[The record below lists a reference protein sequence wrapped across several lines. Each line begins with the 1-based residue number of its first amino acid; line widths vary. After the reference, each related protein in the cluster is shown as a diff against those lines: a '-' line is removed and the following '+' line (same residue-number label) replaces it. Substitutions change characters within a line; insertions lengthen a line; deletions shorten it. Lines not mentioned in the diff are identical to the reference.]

1 MRASLP
7 RLPLFR
13 FGASQ
18 TQGQEGGF
26 GSSDHLDVHR
36 DVVLRL
42 ECMTSNEVMWQVVIN
57 MTFSVIILWSAIG
70 LVIVQ
75 FKGVDA
81 LSGWNH
87 KHYFISTVTI
97 GALFLVA
104 LATMGIIYLRRLWHA
119 RQAGQ
124 AWSPRR
130 KRLATT
136 ALTLILLEF
145 VNLSLWVGS
154 SAYQAASVCNWLA
167 VCSNVIGYLQW
178 TILNCILL
186 VIICSAHDMCMYR
199 NPRVKGYVP
208 TPAVLVMDVG
218 WSVHFPKLILWCLN
232 QAVMSVTFGLL
243 LHRIIAY
250 KHNRAALCNF
260 QDGSCHLSRAGM
272 VTFAITPGLQK
283 PVVFLNFVSFIIVYL
298 IIYLSRYT
306 IMIFFTLAVTLFVL
320 MIPKLGSCWNYI
332 LIWLGAVPMH
342 ASLTQ
347 TAVGIGFAFLPENA
361 KREGHIPQIWLQ
373 EFAWSEETKP
383 ACLARRDAHMRDH
396 ADLGKQPMFCMET
409 CLKLLYWSNL
419 IYDLESVVGGLAT
432 LETATSLYSQHSHE
446 LLWDL
451 ETDTKAVVAWGTSH
465 VVVAFAGTSSMA
477 NVLTNLKVK
486 AGRRRGFYLAYTKND
501 YNLKLMTKLLDI
513 KASSSNPDTLTFLFT
528 GHSLG
533 GALATLA
540 AHEFVQRSP
549 KNPLITYTYGA
560 PRVGTRSWANEYNT
574 LIRDHFAIIC
584 DQDPVPRV
592 PKGFSYKRVG
602 ERVVCD
608 LRGNLMIRPSP
619 LESSMWN
626 YKGGYIVD
634 HLLTQ
639 HRLAFA
645 SIIKAQFGHAAL
657 KGGMQGVEALAKT
670 LDLDA
675 VLLAKNCDLESLR
688 DPGSK
693 PVPLEVAA
701 RMAQVTAGGAPRGG
715 TRPPLYNTL
724 LGCIMCSATA
734 GQAAAEGEEVVA
746 VKAGPLLPLANEA
759 GTAVVLP
766 GTTGLVVP
774 VGSLDLATEAVFDG
788 HGGRLAA
795 DYLEKNLYNV
805 FNDILKEDTISLTCS
820 VKDLGDEDALTCGCT
835 ATTVLVHPDRLIVAN
850 VGDSRAVLSRGG
862 EALVLST
869 EHRIPEDGSENEET
883 ARIRAAGGWVE
894 DERVCGMLAVTRAF
908 GDPEFKGEGLQKLLR
923 RGVEEGFWTQE
934 EADQR
939 HFSADPVTALP
950 DVTALV
956 RTPDDEFLVV
966 ASDGL
971 WDVLSS
977 AEVLKAARQGLR
989 KGLSLQAVA
998 DTLADRA
1005 LRRHT
1010 YDNVAVV
1017 VVDMGGGRQ
1026 GWKPQAKG
1034 LLRGLFSS
1042 S

>member
-154 SAYQAASVCNWLA
+154 SAYQAANVCNWLA

-272 VTFAITPGLQK
+272 VTFAIT
-283 PVVFLNFVSFIIVYL
+283 VSFIIVYL
-298 IIYLSRYT
+298 IIYLVSLWRTSKDLSTRAYSEMRIARTLWYLQSRYT

-477 NVLTNLKVK
+477 NVLTNLKLATTLHPPKRKKEGTRFGGYMRVHQ
-486 AGRRRGFYLAYTKND
+486 GFYLAYTKND

-701 RMAQVTAGGAPRGG
+701 RMAQ
-715 TRPPLYNTL
+715 PPLYNTL

-734 GQAAAEGEEVVA
+734 GQATAEGEEVVA

-774 VGSLDLATEAVFDG
+774 VGSLDLATEGKA
-788 HGGRLAA
+788 
-795 DYLEKNLYNV
+795 LE
-805 FNDILKEDTISLTCS
+805 
-820 VKDLGDEDALTCGCT
+820 
-835 ATTVLVHPDRLIVAN
+835 
-850 VGDSRAVLSRGG
+850 
-862 EALVLST
+862 
-869 EHRIPEDGSENEET
+869 
-883 ARIRAAGGWVE
+883 
-894 DERVCGMLAVTRAF
+894 
-908 GDPEFKGEGLQKLLR
+908 
-923 RGVEEGFWTQE
+923 
-934 EADQR
+934 
-939 HFSADPVTALP
+939 
-950 DVTALV
+950 
-956 RTPDDEFLVV
+956 
-966 ASDGL
+966 ASPH
-971 WDVLSS
+971 
-977 AEVLKAARQGLR
+977 AARNE
-989 KGLSLQAVA
+989 
-998 DTLADRA
+998 TL
-1005 LRRHT
+1005 
-1010 YDNVAVV
+1010 
-1017 VVDMGGGRQ
+1017 GGPIPTSAPGRQ
-1026 GWKPQAKG
+1026 EGVHGVTCKAGQT
-1034 LLRGLFSS
+1034 
-1042 S
+1042 